1 MDFLTAKETEQ
12 QYLMQ
17 TYGRFQTLLTEG
29 KGAKA
34 VDCDGKEYID
44 FTSGIGVNALGYCN
58 DAWLAAVTAQ
68 AGKLQHV
75 SNLYYT
81 EPMIRLGEK
90 LCTLTGMDK
99 VFFGNS
105 GAEANECAIKLARKY
120 GSDTYGEE
128 HTHVVT
134 LVNSFHG
141 RTVTTLAAT
150 GQEVFH
156 HYFQPFTGGF
166 SYAEAN
172 NLESVLQAVTENT
185 CAVMVEFVQGEG
197 GVMPLEKEFV
207 QKLAALCKERDILL
221 IADEIQTGMGRTGT
235 LFAYEQFGVQP
246 DIVTSAKG
254 LGGGLPIG
262 ACLCVKKLGDVLG
275 KGMHG
280 TTFGG
285 NPVVCAGALAV
296 LQKVSQ
302 PDFLKEV
309 AEKGAYMQEKLAA
322 MEGVEAVRG
331 MGMMIGVVLKEKT
344 AGDVA
349 VACVEKGLL
358 VLTAKTLIRFLPPLN
373 ISYEEIDRGLE
384 IFQSVLAD

>member
-1 MDFLTAKETEQ
+1 
-12 QYLMQ
+12 
-17 TYGRFQTLLTEG
+17 
-29 KGAKA
+29 
-34 VDCDGKEYID
+34 
-44 FTSGIGVNALGYCN
+44 
-58 DAWLAAVTAQ
+58 
-68 AGKLQHV
+68 
-75 SNLYYT
+75 
-81 EPMIRLGEK
+81 
-90 LCTLTGMDK
+90 
-99 VFFGNS
+99 
-105 GAEANECAIKLARKY
+105 
-120 GSDTYGEE
+120 
-128 HTHVVT
+128 
-134 LVNSFHG
+134 
-141 RTVTTLAAT
+141 
-150 GQEVFH
+150 
-156 HYFQPFTGGF
+156 
-166 SYAEAN
+166 
-172 NLESVLQAVTENT
+172 
-185 CAVMVEFVQGEG
+185 
-197 GVMPLEKEFV
+197 MPLEKEFV
-207 QKLAALCKERDILL
+207 QQLAVLCKERDILL

-296 LQKVSQ
+296 LQEVSQ